1 MMDSQLRMVATSQQR
16 HSLGAVCVAQAVA
29 ASLGGLSVCVN
40 DGHALHLNCFRAAQ
54 LAAKRLNDGGAIAGA
69 GNLVKFFAGNPVLG
83 MRQRSQGAG
92 FTRA

>member
-1 MMDSQLRMVATSQQR
+1 MATSQQR

-29 ASLGGLSVCVN
+29 ASLGGLAVGIY
-40 DGHALHLNCFRAAQ
+40 DGLALHFDCVRAAQ
-54 LAAKRLNDGGAIAGA
+54 LVAKCLNDGGAIAGA
-69 GNLVKFFAGNPVLG
+69 GDAVDSFAGNPVLG